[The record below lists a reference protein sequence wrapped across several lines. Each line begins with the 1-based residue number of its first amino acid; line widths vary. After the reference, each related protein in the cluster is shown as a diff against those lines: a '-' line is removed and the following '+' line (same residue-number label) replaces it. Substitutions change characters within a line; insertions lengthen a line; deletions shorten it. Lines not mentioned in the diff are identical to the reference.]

1 MRIGNVAGAFHEIL
15 VELANSFDENAN
27 DDSLGLTHV
36 PMGYGTWLNLDIITT
51 KQYQN
56 ILKVVLNKITVK
68 DCYVMLRHL

>member
-1 MRIGNVAGAFHEIL
+1 MRIGNVAGPFHEML

-27 DDSLGLTHV
+27 DDSLGL
-36 PMGYGTWLNLDIITT
+36 MGYGTWLNLDIITT

-56 ILKVVLNKITVK
+56 ILKVVLKKITVK